1 MMTSIVRILQKR
13 EVAIAIVLVLC
24 MLFIGFVNPAFW
36 QPANLFSLV
45 KSNIVIGILALGV
58 MLIMLSGGI
67 DVSAPTF
74 AIAAMYL
81 TIKGMNAIG
90 YDGIWL
96 PFVAATL
103 IGLALGFV
111 NAFFVHRLR
120 INPLIV
126 TLGTSGMV
134 RGFLLG
140 VVGTS
145 MINVTELPKALIMFG
160 RTDLVVIENS
170 YGGSSGLTA
179 MVLLYLAVAVGL
191 FLVLRYTLIGRSV
204 YAVGGDAEAAHRAG
218 FNLRRTMLFVYGT
231 AGALAGFAG
240 LLHSSMSWLADPRD
254 FMGLELEVIAAVVL
268 GGASIFGGR
277 GSVLGTMLGVFI
289 LVMIKNSLVIMHV
302 DSTWQKVVIG
312 LIIIVATAITA
323 WRDRAARSRV
333 SGLTGAST

>member
-1 MMTSIVRILQKR
+1 MMVFIMRMLRKR
-13 EVAIAIVLVLC
+13 EVAIAVVLLLC
-24 MLFIGFVNPAFW
+24 MLFIGLVNPAFW

-45 KSNIVIGILALGV
+45 KANIVIGILALGV

-81 TIKGMNAIG
+81 TIKGMNALG

-96 PFVAATL
+96 PFAAATL
-103 IGLALGFV
+103 IGLGLGII

-120 INPLIV
+120 MNPLIV

-145 MINVTELPKALIMFG
+145 MINVTEMPKSLIMFG
-160 RTDLVVIENS
+160 RTNLVVIENA

-179 MVLLYLAVAVGL
+179 MVLLYLAVALGL

-204 YAVGGDAEAAHRAG
+204 YAVGGDPEAAHRAG

-240 LLHSSMSWLADPRD
+240 LLHSSMAWLADPRD

-302 DSTWQKVVIG
+302 DATWQSVVIG
-312 LIIIVATAITA
+312 LIIIIATAITA
-323 WRDRAARSRV
+323 WRDRAAHSRA
-333 SGLTGAST
+333 SELTGAST